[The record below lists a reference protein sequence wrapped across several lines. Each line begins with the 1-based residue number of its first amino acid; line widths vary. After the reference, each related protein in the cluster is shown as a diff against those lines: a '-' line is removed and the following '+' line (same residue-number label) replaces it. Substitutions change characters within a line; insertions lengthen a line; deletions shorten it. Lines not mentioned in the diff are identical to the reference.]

1 MRKKLIVE
9 IDESEYDEFLRVI
22 IQFQSVTIKK
32 EREQ

>member
-22 IQFQSVTIKK
+22 IQFQSVKIKK
-32 EREQ
+32 ETEQ